1 LIYIKRKFEIKPEL
15 LQWLVGE
22 MESELDSSE
31 IEITTNN
38 LKIIAQLG
46 VETYNIDIGLLK
58 IMNDKS
64 FAVIFYYKLYFVDV
78 K

>member
-1 LIYIKRKFEIKPEL
+1 MIYIKRKFEIKPEL